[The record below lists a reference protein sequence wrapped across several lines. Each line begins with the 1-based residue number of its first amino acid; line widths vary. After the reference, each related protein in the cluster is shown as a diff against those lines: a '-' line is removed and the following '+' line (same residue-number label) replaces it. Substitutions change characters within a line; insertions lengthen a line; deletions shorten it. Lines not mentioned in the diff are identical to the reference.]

1 VTAPQALRPGVRVVP
16 AATRAEWV
24 AVVLFLVFVSI
35 VEPAD
40 QLQNGVTAPL
50 VVGQV
55 IRFLCW
61 VAILPATYAAL
72 DRLPLARGVF
82 LRNLS
87 LTVGVAVLAGIV
99 RGLLATTLA
108 RLTAH
113 VVPGMAADLVGPA
126 ALAAEINRAIG
137 QFLVFLYAPYFIL
150 QRLHAR
156 RLHRRQ
162 VAETEVS
169 LSRAQLHALSVELQP
184 HFLFNTLNAIAALVR
199 ADPRTAESMLVKL
212 SDLLRLTLDGGAG
225 GESSLGDEME
235 RLELYV
241 ALQEMRFGPRLT
253 VTTTVPSEILGARV
267 PSMLLQPLVENALT
281 HGIGPKAGPG
291 AIAITGARSGDRLV
305 LSVVDDGVG
314 LPADARSRERIGVGN
329 TRARLAA
336 LFPKDHRFE
345 LAPEESGG
353 VRATIDIPFQQALPR
368 ARADR

>member
-1 VTAPQALRPGVRVVP
+1 MIAPQVRVVP

-24 AVVLFLVFVSI
+24 AVVLFLVFVAV
-35 VEPAD
+35 VEPTD
-40 QLQNGVTAPL
+40 QLQQGITTPL

-61 VAILPATYAAL
+61 VAVLPAAFVAL
-72 DRLPLARGVF
+72 DRLPLARGVL

-87 LTVGVAVLAGIV
+87 LTVGVAALVGVV

-108 RLTAH
+108 RLAAH
-113 VVPGMAADLVGPA
+113 VIPGMAADLVGPA
-126 ALAAEINRAIG
+126 ALASETSRAMG
-137 QFLVFLYAPYFIL
+137 QFLVFLYVPYFVL
-150 QRLHAR
+150 QRLHSR
-156 RLHRRQ
+156 RQHQRQ
-162 VAETEVS
+162 VAETEES
-169 LSRAQLHALSVELQP
+169 LTRAQLHALSVELQP

-212 SDLLRLTLDGGAG
+212 SDLLRLTLEGTAG

-241 ALQEMRFGPRLT
+241 ALQQMRFGPRLT
-253 VTTTVPSEILGARV
+253 VTTTVPDDIRSAGV

-291 AIAITGARSGDRLV
+291 AIVITGARKGDRLV
-305 LSVVDDGVG
+305 LSVLDDGVG
-314 LPADARSRERIGVGN
+314 LPGDARSRERIGIGN
-329 TRARLAA
+329 TRARLAT
-336 LFPKDHRFE
+336 LFPSDHRFE
-345 LAPEESGG
+345 LAPGESGG
-353 VRATIDIPFQQALPR
+353 VRATIDIPFRPVSRR

>member
-1 VTAPQALRPGVRVVP
+1 VIAPQVRVVP
-16 AATRAEWV
+16 TATRGEWV
-24 AVVLFLVFVSI
+24 AVVLYLLMLAT

-40 QLQNGVTAPL
+40 QLQQGVTTPL
-50 VVGQV
+50 VVGQA

-61 VAILPATYAAL
+61 IAVLPATFAAL
-72 DRLPLARGVF
+72 DRLPLARGVL

-87 LTVGVAVLAGIV
+87 LTIGVAAMVGVV

-108 RLTAH
+108 HLVGY
-113 VVPGMAADLVGPA
+113 VVPGLPADLVGPDALTNEISRA
-126 ALAAEINRAIG
+126 AG
-137 QFLVFLYAPYFIL
+137 QFLMFLFVPYFL
-150 QRLHAR
+150 LYRMHLR
-156 RLHRRQ
+156 RMQQRQ

-241 ALQEMRFGPRLT
+241 TLQQMRFGPRLT
-253 VTTTVPSEILGARV
+253 VTTAVPEDIRGARV
-267 PSMLLQPLVENALT
+267 PGMLLQPLVENALT

-291 AIAITGARSGDRLV
+291 AITITGTRNGDRLV
-305 LSVVDDGVG
+305 LSVLDDGVG

-336 LFPKDHRFE
+336 LFPRDHRFE
-345 LAPEESGG
+345 LGPGESGG
-353 VRATIDIPFQQALPR
+353 VRATIDIPFRQASQR